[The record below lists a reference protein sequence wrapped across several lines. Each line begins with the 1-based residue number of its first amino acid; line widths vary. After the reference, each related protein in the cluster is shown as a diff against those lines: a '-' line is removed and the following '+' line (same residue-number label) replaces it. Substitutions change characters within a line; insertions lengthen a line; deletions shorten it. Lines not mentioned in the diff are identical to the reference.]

1 MDLFHFIVFLN
12 YKFDLNITVLN
23 IYKMEYKIV
32 QWVQCD
38 NQIKEY
44 NDKMKKK
51 IKPVKEMKDKLG
63 EEILQEINITD
74 LDKSNIPT
82 FNIQALNTSIVPT
95 VNNSYEGYTNKF
107 LSDCFTEYFNSEEK
121 RKELLTFMKNKRKV
135 EKKYSLKR
143 NHLMDL

>member
-1 MDLFHFIVFLN
+1 
-12 YKFDLNITVLN
+12 
-23 IYKMEYKIV
+23 MESKIV

-44 NDKMKKK
+44 NDKMKEK
-51 IKPVKEMKDKLG
+51 IAPVKQMRDKLSD
-63 EEILQEINITD
+63 EILQEIDIGNVE
-74 LDKSNIPT
+74 KSNIPT

-95 VNNSYEGYTNKF
+95 VNNSYEGFTNKF

-121 RKELLTFMKNKRKV
+121 SKELLTFMKNKRKV

-143 NHLMDL
+143 NHLMDLK

>member
-1 MDLFHFIVFLN
+1 
-12 YKFDLNITVLN
+12 
-23 IYKMEYKIV
+23 MESKIV

-44 NDKMKKK
+44 NDKMKEK
-51 IKPVKEMKDKLG
+51 IKPVKEMRDKLSD
-63 EEILQEINITD
+63 EILQEINISQIE
-74 LDKSNIPT
+74 KSQIPT

-95 VNNSYEGYTNKF
+95 VNNSYEGFTNKF

-121 RKELLTFMKNKRKV
+121 AKELLTFMKNKRKV

-143 NHLMDL
+143 NILMDLND